1 MATSCTP
8 SLGRLLESF
17 FSERLVAQRRASPA
31 TVATYRDALKLLLV
45 FASKRSGRPPSRLVV
60 GDLDRPV
67 VLEFL
72 QHLEKVRGNSI
83 RTRNARLTAIRSFFQ
98 HVAYEDPMAL
108 GIAQRILSIPG
119 KRTVHRMLHHLDGAE
134 LRALVAAPNRR
145 TRLGRRDHA
154 LLLFLGDT
162 GARVTEAIGVNAA
175 DLRLE
180 RLSQVLLRGK
190 GSRERVVP
198 LKEGTALVLK
208 DLRHERG
215 LGANDQAPLFTNRRG
230 ERLTRFGVV
239 HVLRRAVAAVH
250 RRRPT
255 LIRQSAS
262 PHTLRHTTAMN
273 LLRRGVDLATIRSWL
288 GHVSVDTTHHYLEA
302 DVEMKRRALE
312 TCAPSR
318 VAARRYRPPDRVL
331 ALLDSL

>member
-1 MATSCTP
+1 M
-8 SLGRLLESF
+8 GRLLESF
-17 FSERLVAQRRASPA
+17 FSERLVAQQRASPA

-45 FASKRSGRPPSRLVV
+45 FASKRSDRPPSQLTL

-67 VLEFL
+67 VLDFL
-72 QHLEKVRGNSI
+72 QHLEKTRRNSI

-98 HVAYEDPMAL
+98 HVAYQDPTAL
-108 GIAQRILSIPG
+108 GIVQRILSIPG
-119 KRTVHRMLHHLDGAE
+119 KRTVHRMLSHLDRLE
-134 LRALVAAPNRR
+134 LRALIATPDRR
-145 TRLGRRDHA
+145 TWLGRRDYA
-154 LLLFLGDT
+154 LLLFLSET

-190 GSRERVVP
+190 GSKERVVP
-198 LKEGTALVLK
+198 LKETTALVLK
-208 DLRHERG
+208 QLRAERS
-215 LGANDQAPLFTNRRG
+215 LGANDRAPLFANRRG
-230 ERLTRFGVV
+230 ERLSRFGVV
-239 HVLRRAVAAVH
+239 HVMRRAVAGVH
-250 RRRPT
+250 RRRPA
-255 LIRQSAS
+255 LLKQPIS

-273 LLRRGVDLATIRSWL
+273 LLQSGVDLTTIRSWL

-312 TCAPSR
+312 KCAPSR
-318 VAARRYRPPDRVL
+318 VETRRYRPPDRVL